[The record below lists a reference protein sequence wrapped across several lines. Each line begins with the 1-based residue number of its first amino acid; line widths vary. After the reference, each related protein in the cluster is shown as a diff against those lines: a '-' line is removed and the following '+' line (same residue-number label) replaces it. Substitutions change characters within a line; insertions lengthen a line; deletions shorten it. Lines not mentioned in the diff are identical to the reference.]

1 MCAAEPGYPPHCAI
15 LQRLFYYVRRVFSS
29 KEAAMDAESIAGL
42 VGLAIGLLVLVVL
55 SVFESRTYRR
65 EHHGEGMMHH
75 WLAEHHVLDRMRRR
89 H

>member
-1 MCAAEPGYPPHCAI
+1 VKSE
-15 LQRLFYYVRRVFSS
+15 Q
-29 KEAAMDAESIAGL
+29 ETAMDAESIAGL
-42 VGLAIGLLVLVVL
+42 VGLAVGLLVLVAL

-75 WLAEHHVLDRMRRR
+75 WIATHHVFDRMRRR